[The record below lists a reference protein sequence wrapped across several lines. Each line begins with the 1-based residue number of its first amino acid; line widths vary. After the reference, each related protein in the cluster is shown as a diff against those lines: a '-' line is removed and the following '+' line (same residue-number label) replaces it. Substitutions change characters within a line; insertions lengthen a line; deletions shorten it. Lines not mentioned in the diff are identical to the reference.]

1 MNHYIDTNNK
11 IWGFDDTQADLVP
24 VGAVSIPTTYTSD
37 QYPYLTLIN
46 GTINFN
52 STAYTTALQAD
63 KLAACKAQA
72 QILLQATDWVT
83 LSDVITGNLKL
94 TNQAEFLVY
103 RSTVRALAITPV
115 TSPTWPALPTA
126 QWA

>member
-37 QYPYLTLIN
+37 QYPYITLIN

-52 STAYTTALQAD
+52 STAYTAALQAD
-63 KLAACKAQA
+63 KLAACKVQA

-83 LSDVITGNLKL
+83 LSDVTTGNPKL
-94 TNQAEFLVY
+94 TNQSDFLSY
-103 RSTVRALAITPV
+103 RSTVRALFITPV
-115 TSPTWPALPTA
+115 VSPIWPALPTA